1 MGRALIFHGYIWIE
15 FCGRLDI
22 YAVAR
27 SQRVTK
33 KTGDRKRWRES
44 RRWGI
49 ARGYEGGSDSHRS
62 YSDSG
67 QLEKYLKRKKRQ
79 RSRTSE
85 KRVERCQKEKRVEP
99 STVPHGSKNTSLLVQ
114 QFFFFIIIIFLDFIL

>member
-49 ARGYEGGSDSHRS
+49 ARGYEG
-62 YSDSG
+62 
-67 QLEKYLKRKKRQ
+67 K
-79 RSRTSE
+79 
-85 KRVERCQKEKRVEP
+85 V
-99 STVPHGSKNTSLLVQ
+99 TVIGVTLTQVNRRNT
-114 QFFFFIIIIFLDFIL
+114 